1 MIICFRN
8 ISKFTSYLE
17 IDSKAKVLNRK
28 KLFTTAYRKQAQNRG
43 VAIPSRN
50 ISGAGLSF
58 ALDKILNVLNACHA
72 EDPKQTD
79 VVVCVSGA
87 RPQLRDVTQI
97 LRSFW
102 LAGIQCSVVQANN
115 PEECQDMAKDLGAI
129 YYIVYTDDGILR
141 VRSWINDR
149 FEERLLNR
157 DEIIA
162 YIKKAL
168 KPDIPIE
175 PILFQHPMNSNEST
189 KHSRSNASLPTVD
202 IIFNTA
208 EKMTAS
214 SRKRHEN
221 VLTNH
226 MSESLLLF
234 NKREQV
240 AVIVVD
246 LQPMIVRAMIGAIE
260 PRGRNLR
267 DINSEITHLIERF
280 PESKRYIKD
289 VISEIYDLYSEK
301 KRSPIVCLYCLKDS
315 YYRFVL

>member
-1 MIICFRN
+1 MSPI
-8 ISKFTSYLE
+8 
-17 IDSKAKVLNRK
+17 K
-28 KLFTTAYRKQAQNRG
+28 KLFTIVYRKQAQNRG
-43 VAIPSRN
+43 VTIPSRN

-72 EDPKQTD
+72 EDTKETD

-87 RPQLRDVTQI
+87 RPVLRDVTQI
-97 LRSFW
+97 LRSLW
-102 LAGIQCSVVQANN
+102 LAGIQCAVVQANN

-129 YYIVYTDDGILR
+129 YYIVYTDDSILR

-162 YIKKAL
+162 YVKKAL
-168 KPDIPIE
+168 KADIPIE
-175 PILFQHPMNSNEST
+175 YSMNFNELA
-189 KHSRSNASLPTVD
+189 KHNRSNASLAEPSLPMALPTVD

-208 EKMTAS
+208 EKMS
-214 SRKRHEN
+214 SNLRKRHEN
-221 VLTNH
+221 GLTNH

-246 LQPMIVRAMIGAIE
+246 LPPMIVRAMIGAID

-267 DINSEITHLIERF
+267 DINSEITHLTERF

-289 VISEIYDLYSEK
+289 VIFEIHDLYSEK
-301 KRSPIVCLYCLKDS
+301 KRSPIICLYCLKDS

>member
-1 MIICFRN
+1 M
-8 ISKFTSYLE
+8 
-17 IDSKAKVLNRK
+17 
-28 KLFTTAYRKQAQNRG
+28 
-43 VAIPSRN
+43 
-50 ISGAGLSF
+50 
-58 ALDKILNVLNACHA
+58 NVLNACHA
-72 EDPKQTD
+72 EDTNRTD

-87 RPQLRDVTQI
+87 RPVLRDVTQI
-97 LRSFW
+97 LRSLW
-102 LAGIQCSVVQANN
+102 LAGIQCAVVQANN

-168 KPDIPIE
+168 TPDIPTD
-175 PILFQHPMNSNEST
+175 PILFQHSMNCNEST
-189 KHSRSNASLPTVD
+189 KHNRSNASLAEPSLPTVN

-234 NKREQV
+234 NKREEV
-240 AVIVVD
+240 AIIVVD
-246 LQPMIVRAMIGAIE
+246 LQPLIVRAMIGAIE
-260 PRGRNLR
+260 PRGSNLR
-267 DINSEITHLIERF
+267 DINSEIIHLTERF

-289 VISEIYDLYSEK
+289 VISEIHDLYSEK
-301 KRSPIVCLYCLKDS
+301 KHSPIVCLYCLKDS

>member
-1 MIICFRN
+1 MFN
-8 ISKFTSYLE
+8 
-17 IDSKAKVLNRK
+17 
-28 KLFTTAYRKQAQNRG
+28 RKQAQNRG
-43 VAIPSRN
+43 VTIPSRN

-58 ALDKILNVLNACHA
+58 ALDKILNVLSACHA
-72 EDPKQTD
+72 EDTKQTD

-87 RPQLRDVTQI
+87 RPVLRDVTQI
-97 LRSFW
+97 LRSLW
-102 LAGIQCSVVQANN
+102 LASIQCAVVQANN

-168 KPDIPIE
+168 KPDIPME
-175 PILFQHPMNSNEST
+175 SNLFQHSINSNEST
-189 KHSRSNASLPTVD
+189 KHSRSNANLAEPSLPTVD

-260 PRGRNLR
+260 PSGRNLR
-267 DINSEITHLIERF
+267 NTNDEITHLTERF

-315 YYRFVL
+315 YYRFIL